1 MSVLEKQIKEAEVKK
16 KEFKN
21 LSDEQGE
28 IWKNEDQ
35 AIHEKIRE
43 NMEKK
48 KIKQKEIKEILDKQ
62 MKEKE
67 DKELADLQLSPI
79 ESRLNKN
86 IFTTA
91 MKILGESP

>member
-48 KIKQKEIKEILDKQ
+48 KIKQ
-62 MKEKE
+62 
-67 DKELADLQLSPI
+67 
-79 ESRLNKN
+79 
-86 IFTTA
+86 
-91 MKILGESP
+91 